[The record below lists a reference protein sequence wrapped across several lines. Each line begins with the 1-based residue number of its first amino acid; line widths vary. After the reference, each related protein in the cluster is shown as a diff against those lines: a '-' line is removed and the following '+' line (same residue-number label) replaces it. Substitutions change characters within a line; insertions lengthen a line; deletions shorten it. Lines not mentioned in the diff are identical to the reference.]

1 MSIPGW
7 GVFNPNNETG
17 KFYIGD
23 ELVICSGFTE
33 FIDLVKEHMGQEAAD
48 YLEELVDAMIE
59 KIGEE
64 GYAQWAAR
72 KTFPER
78 R

>member
-7 GVFNPNNETG
+7 GVFNPDNETR
-17 KFYIGD
+17 KFYIDD

-33 FIDLVKEHMGQEAAD
+33 FVDLVKEHMGQEAAD

-72 KTFPER
+72 KIFPER